1 MILVR
6 RWPFS
11 QPNGQFFS
19 ITRPAAA
26 ATVCATAKVQA
37 GSKPPTATA
46 GKRQKRGQALDSDT
60 GRTDRRPLDRAE
72 MPKISVGNSERLK
85 EIKYTKRLK

>member
-11 QPNGQFFS
+11 QPTGQFFS

-26 ATVCATAKVQA
+26 VTVCATAKVQA
-37 GSKPPTATA
+37 GSEPPTAIA
-46 GKRQKRGQALDSDT
+46 VIKQKREQALDSDT
-60 GRTDRRPLDRAE
+60 GRTDRMPLESRDDKNKCR
-72 MPKISVGNSERLK
+72 
-85 EIKYTKRLK
+85 